1 MVSKVPRG
9 EGGWRGPALALG
21 GSLPA
26 LNISC
31 LKPSLW
37 TKSLATSTIISF
49 SDPKK
54 KALQRECCPHGV
66 IARHF
71 IFASIC
77 FQPCFSATICDLVL
91 SKFRR
96 RLSPFCKAVV
106 DFNWAPQGH
115 VDRVPP
121 WPGLG
126 KVHRKKLV
134 PVYSG

>member
-1 MVSKVPRG
+1 M
-9 EGGWRGPALALG
+9 
-21 GSLPA
+21 
-26 LNISC
+26 
-31 LKPSLW
+31 
-37 TKSLATSTIISF
+37 ATSATISF

-66 IARHF
+66 NARHF

-126 KVHRKKLV
+126 KVHRKKLILCQFTQV
-134 PVYSG
+134 NRSEHTNITVCMNIQNESLPKS